1 MLIDG
6 LTTDNAT
13 AVAFEQ
19 YFGQPMYIIE
29 LDTPF
34 EIVKKRAQMK
44 VAGYSSW
51 PFYYNWAKLT
61 KFFFQPDRLDRRA
74 GRGRL
79 WAGSVSM
86 TARCTDQYFSDTQA
100 DLDCSLSGYSEEE
113 FTAKLDTQM
122 ASLKEFSTYAQ
133 TNWKKTVIKK

>member
-1 MLIDG
+1 VLIDG

-44 VAGYSSW
+44 VAGYSS
-51 PFYYNWAKLT
+51 
-61 KFFFQPDRLDRRA
+61 
-74 GRGRL
+74 
-79 WAGSVSM
+79 
-86 TARCTDQYFSDTQA
+86 
-100 DLDCSLSGYSEEE
+100 
-113 FTAKLDTQM
+113 
-122 ASLKEFSTYAQ
+122 
-133 TNWKKTVIKK
+133 